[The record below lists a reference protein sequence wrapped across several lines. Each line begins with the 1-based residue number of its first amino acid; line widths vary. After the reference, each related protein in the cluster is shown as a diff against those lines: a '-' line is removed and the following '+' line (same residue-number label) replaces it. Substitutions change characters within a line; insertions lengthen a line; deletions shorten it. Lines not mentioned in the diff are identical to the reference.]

1 MAESEACARPCLL
14 AASEGSSSWSLGEYA
29 VSIRSDLRSTAK
41 VAAPPDGSRGSR
53 SASGSR
59 RLSHIR
65 QSSVF
70 SLPCLGVYHGLR
82 TQVTLTPATFR
93 LPHPR
98 PSARLGSEAGEPT
111 GAREQVCGPDVILT
125 ASVKGAREIS
135 AGRSPLAQQ
144 VARAVRARQN
154 HVGGVP
160 ANCGSGEQVGRRP
173 LVSCRA
179 ARRSGGGRAKASDD
193 LKFALARIEPV
204 LV

>member
-70 SLPCLGVYHGLR
+70 SLPCLGVYHWLR
-82 TQVTLTPATFR
+82 TQVTLTPATF
-93 LPHPR
+93 
-98 PSARLGSEAGEPT
+98 GEPT
-111 GAREQVCGPDVILT
+111 GAREQVCGPGVILT
-125 ASVKGAREIS
+125 AGVKGAREGARVKIMS
-135 AGRSPLAQQ
+135 VGCPQTAGRASRSGAGLAF
-144 VARAVRARQN
+144 
-154 HVGGVP
+154 
-160 ANCGSGEQVGRRP
+160 GRRGEGEDHASGQIWYNFS
-173 LVSCRA
+173 SCA
-179 ARRSGGGRAKASDD
+179 TKA
-193 LKFALARIEPV
+193 E
-204 LV
+204 

>member
-1 MAESEACARPCLL
+1 M
-14 AASEGSSSWSLGEYA
+14 SEGSSSGSLGEYA
-29 VSIRSDLRSTAK
+29 VSPRSDLCSTANLAA
-41 VAAPPDGSRGSR
+41 VPDGEACARPVRRAAPPDGSRGSR
-53 SASGSR
+53 SATGSR

-125 ASVKGAREIS
+125 ASVKGAREGARVKIMS
-135 AGRSPLAQQ
+135 VGCPQTAGRAS
-144 VARAVRARQN
+144 
-154 HVGGVP
+154 
-160 ANCGSGEQVGRRP
+160 
-173 LVSCRA
+173 
-179 ARRSGGGRAKASDD
+179 RSGVG
-193 LKFALARIEPV
+193 LW
-204 LV
+204 

>member
-14 AASEGSSSWSLGEYA
+14 AASEGSSSRNLGEYA

-70 SLPCLGVYHGLR
+70 SLPCLGVYHWLR
-82 TQVTLTPATFR
+82 TQVTLTPATFS

-111 GAREQVCGPDVILT
+111 GAREQVCGPGVILT
-125 ASVKGAREIS
+125 AGVKGAREGARVKIMS
-135 AGRSPLAQQ
+135 VGCPQTAGRASRSGAGLAF
-144 VARAVRARQN
+144 
-154 HVGGVP
+154 
-160 ANCGSGEQVGRRP
+160 GRRGEGEDHASGQIWYNFS
-173 LVSCRA
+173 SCA
-179 ARRSGGGRAKASDD
+179 TKA
-193 LKFALARIEPV
+193 E
-204 LV
+204 